1 MAPKKRI
8 AVALEYPLA
17 QQGGTEALVRA
28 LLLDLSQN
36 FEIVLVSGDKSRAD
50 LPPEFL
56 GVVGA
61 HFHWSSQP
69 KIADA
74 ARQLAGQLRGQNIQL
89 AHFHF
94 GGTFEWGSN
103 RFWRCPVYH
112 LAKSG
117 VPCVSTNHQ
126 ATGWLASGIR
136 PTRPVWQ
143 KHLYQ
148 LFGIFSRSQ
157 IYRRLKFEICVSK
170 HDQERVLRQFPFFKS
185 KILQVYHSL
194 LSAAAPPPQLD
205 NRDRTV
211 LNVGHFAWRKGQ
223 SVLAE
228 AFARTTGRH
237 PDWTL
242 QCAGACG
249 DGIEIEKIKRLI
261 QEKRLEGSIQ
271 LLVEYK
277 DVTGLMRRAAIY
289 VQSAF
294 REGLGLALQEA
305 LFHGCAAI
313 GTRAGGIPELI
324 DDGENGLLV
333 EPGNVNELAA
343 ALERMISDNAFRARC
358 AARARQSILDKGMT
372 AEKMVEKYRTL
383 YDAILNPF

>member
-1 MAPKKRI
+1 MAAKKRI

-17 QQGGTEALVRA
+17 QLGGTEALVRA

-56 GVVGA
+56 EVVGA
-61 HFHWSSQP
+61 HFHWTSEP
-69 KIADA
+69 KTADA
-74 ARQLAGQLRGQNIQL
+74 ARQLAGQLCRQNIQL

-94 GGTFEWGSN
+94 GGTYEWGSN
-103 RFWRCPVYH
+103 RFWRCPVYY

-117 VPCVSTNHQ
+117 VPCISTNHQ
-126 ATGWLASGIR
+126 ATAWLTSGIR

-148 LFGIFSRSQ
+148 LFAIFSRSQ
-157 IYRRLKFEICVSK
+157 IYRHLKFEICVSK
-170 HDQERVLRQFPFFKS
+170 HDQERVLRQFPFFKN
-185 KILQVYHSL
+185 KIVQMYHSL
-194 LSAAAPPPQLD
+194 LSAAAPPPQLE
-205 NRDRTV
+205 NRDRVV
-211 LNVGHFAWRKGQ
+211 LNVGHFTWRKGQ
-223 SVLAE
+223 IVLAD
-228 AFARTTGRH
+228 AFARTGDCH
-237 PDWTL
+237 PGWML
-242 QCAGACG
+242 QFAGAYG

-261 QEKRLEGSIQ
+261 QDKRLGGSIQ

-277 DVTGLMRRAAIY
+277 DVASLMRRASIY

-313 GTRAGGIPELI
+313 GSRAGGIPELI

-333 EPGNVNELAA
+333 EPGDVNQLAA

-372 AEKMVEKYRTL
+372 VEKMVEKYRTF
-383 YDAILNPF
+383 YDAILNPV

>member
-1 MAPKKRI
+1 MAQKKRI

-28 LLLDLSQN
+28 LILDLSQN
-36 FEIVLVSGDKSRAD
+36 FEIVLVSGDQSRAD

-56 GVVGA
+56 GAVGA
-61 HFHWSSQP
+61 HFYWSSQP
-69 KIADA
+69 KSAAA
-74 ARQLAGQLRGQNIQL
+74 ARQLAGQLRGQKIQL

-94 GGTFEWGSN
+94 GGTYEWGSN
-103 RFWRCPVYH
+103 RFWRCPVYY

-126 ATGWLASGIR
+126 ATEWLRCGVR

-148 LFGIFSRSQ
+148 LFAIFSRSQ
-157 IYRRLKFEICVSK
+157 IYRHLKFEICVSK
-170 HDQERVLRQFPFFKS
+170 HDQACVLRQFPFFKS
-185 KILQVYHSL
+185 KIRQMYHSL
-194 LSAAAPPPQLD
+194 LSAAAPPPQLE

-223 SVLAE
+223 IVLAD
-228 AFARTTGRH
+228 AFARMADRH
-237 PDWTL
+237 PDWRL
-242 QCAGACG
+242 QFSGAQG
-249 DGIEIEKIKRLI
+249 DGVEIEKLKRLI
-261 QEKRLEGSIQ
+261 QDKRLEGSIQ
-271 LLVEYK
+271 LLGEYK
-277 DVTGLMRRAAIY
+277 DVASLMRHASIY
-289 VQSAF
+289 VQSAL

-313 GTRAGGIPELI
+313 GTRAGGIPELV

-333 EPGNVNELAA
+333 EPGNVDELAA
-343 ALERMISDNAFRARC
+343 ALERMISDDAFRARC

-372 AEKMVEKYRTL
+372 VEKMVEKYRTL
-383 YDAILNPF
+383 YDAILNPV